1 MGEENDEYLLDG
13 LVGLLKAVS
22 SKNLELELRVA
33 PGGTS
38 SPRAVPAFQEEANE
52 LLTMRGL

>member
-1 MGEENDEYLLDG
+1 VGEENDEYLLDG

-38 SPRAVPAFQEEANE
+38 SPRAVPAFQRR
-52 LLTMRGL
+52 LTNFSQ